1 MLPQALEPQ
10 AVELQQALVVQVLEE
25 QAEMEPLKARQV
37 VKEPLKAQEVVKEPL
52 KAQEVVKP
60 LKVQQVVK
68 EPLKV
73 MEPLAVPVAMIW
85 VTWELIILVVVDD
98 LTMDF
103 SVLESQFLT
112 WLL

>member
-25 QAEMEPLKARQV
+25 QQEMELQEEMELQPQEEWALKAQEV
-37 VKEPLKAQEVVKEPL
+37 AKEPLKAQEEWVL
-52 KAQEVVKP
+52 KA
-60 LKVQQVVK
+60 
-68 EPLKV
+68 
-73 MEPLAVPVAMIW
+73 LAMAMIW
-85 VTWELIILVVVDD
+85 VPWVLIILVVVDD